1 MSVKTKMIEFKI
13 KLMSERHLEE
23 VARLGKICFS
33 VPWSKTSLKEEIN
46 NENASFLVAVDKNEK
61 VFGYTG
67 FTFVLDEGYITNIAV
82 FPQYRGNGVAKKL
95 LEALVKFAQDKKL
108 KFISLEV
115 RKSNVSAVSLYKK
128 LNFLSVGLR
137 KNFYSYPKEDAIIM
151 TRYLN

>member
-1 MSVKTKMIEFKI
+1 M
-13 KLMSERHLEE
+13 
-23 VARLGKICFS
+23 
-33 VPWSKTSLKEEIN
+33 
-46 NENASFLVAVDKNEK
+46 VAVDKNEK

-115 RKSNVSAVSLYKK
+115 RKSNVSAVSLYQK
-128 LNFLSVGLR
+128 LNFLSAGVR
-137 KNFYSYPKEDAIIM
+137 KNFYSYPKEAAIIM

>member
-23 VARLGKICFS
+23 VARLEKICFS

-67 FTFVLDEGYITNIAV
+67 FTLVLDEGYITNIAV

-115 RKSNVSAVSLYKK
+115 RKSNVSAVSLYQK
-128 LNFLSVGLR
+128 LNFLSAGVR

>member
-1 MSVKTKMIEFKI
+1 MKICPMTEADCEKTGL
-13 KLMSERHLEE
+13 LMKE
-23 VARLGKICFS
+23 CFS

>member
-1 MSVKTKMIEFKI
+1 MG
-13 KLMSERHLEE
+13 E
-23 VARLGKICFS
+23 VARLEKICFS

-115 RKSNVSAVSLYKK
+115 RKSNVSAVSLYQK
-128 LNFLSVGLR
+128 LNFLSSGVR
-137 KNFYSYPKEDAIIM
+137 KYFYSYPKEDAIIM

>member
-1 MSVKTKMIEFKI
+1 M
-13 KLMSERHLEE
+13 EE
-23 VARLGKICFS
+23 VARLEKICFS

-115 RKSNVSAVSLYKK
+115 RKSNVSAVSLYQK
-128 LNFLSVGLR
+128 LNFLSAGVR

>member
-1 MSVKTKMIEFKI
+1 
-13 KLMSERHLEE
+13 MSERHLEE
-23 VARLGKICFS
+23 VARLEKICFS

-115 RKSNVSAVSLYKK
+115 RKSNVSAVSLYQK
-128 LNFLSVGLR
+128 LNFLSAGVR